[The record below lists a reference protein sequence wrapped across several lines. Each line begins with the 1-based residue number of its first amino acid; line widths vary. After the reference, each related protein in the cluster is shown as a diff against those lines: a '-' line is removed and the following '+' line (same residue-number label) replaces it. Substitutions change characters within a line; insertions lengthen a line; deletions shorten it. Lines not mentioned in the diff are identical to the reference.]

1 MEDIA
6 ARWVALD
13 VLDDRQVIG
22 PIDIEGDEGVDAR
35 IGGEA
40 ATQLRPSD
48 RYRDRVGIEAVNDSR
63 NLTFTTQA
71 TRRASAFHAPGLGAQ

>member
-40 ATQLRPSD
+40 ATQLGPGD
-48 RYRDRVGIEAVNDSR
+48 RYRDRVGIEAVDDGGD
-63 NLTFTTQA
+63 LAFA
-71 TRRASAFHAPGLGAQ
+71 TEATGRAGAFRASGLGAQ